1 MTVVPPKRRRI
12 TLAGTVAVLGM
23 IAALAA
29 LAPLQALQFDAAQLQ
44 QTARARYGQ
53 HGAEA
58 VARWQAM
65 LSRQHGLSESA
76 QLRAINRYWNN
87 AVRGGEDAVIW
98 KQADYWAT
106 PLETLGKQWGDCE
119 DFVIGK
125 YFSLVHLGV
134 PAEKLRF
141 IYVKAR
147 LGGPGS
153 THTIAHMVLGY
164 YSSPDAEPLV
174 LDSLTS
180 SIAPASRR
188 RDLTPVFSFN
198 AQGIYVAGAAQAPV
212 ERISRWR
219 GLLDRMEKEGF
230 RP

>member
-1 MTVVPPKRRRI
+1 
-12 TLAGTVAVLGM
+12 M
-23 IAALAA
+23 IAVRVRRHLFTASTVIVLALP
-29 LAPLQALQFDAAQLQ
+29 LAIFTPLQALQFDASRIQ
-44 QTARARYGQ
+44 QSARASYGQ
-53 HGAEA
+53 QGAET
-58 VARWQAM
+58 VSRWLAM
-65 LSRQHGLSESA
+65 LSQQHGQPESA
-76 QLRAINRYWNN
+76 QLKAVNSFWN
-87 AVRGGEDAVIW
+87 ATVRGGEDAVIW

-106 PLETLGKQWGDCE
+106 PLETLGKRWGDCE

-125 YFSLVHLGV
+125 YFSLVHVGV

-141 IYVKAR
+141 IYVRAR
-147 LGGPGS
+147 LGGLGS
-153 THTIAHMVLGY
+153 SQTIAHMVLGY

-180 SIAPASRR
+180 SIVPASQR

-198 AQGIYVAGAAQAPV
+198 AQGVYVAGAAQAPV

-219 GLLDRMEKEGF
+219 NLLVRMEREGF